1 MNLNDGLITTDC
13 SPIGPLSSELDEWV
27 REVACK
33 ARPAEMVI
41 GFATN
46 NQRDYESV
54 LRFDVQSACWWT
66 GRYVGEISYKGRTL
80 QILPRFGM
88 PALHRWLSRV
98 YGIQLVESHG
108 EYTAERI
115 WLWELIAHL
124 WSARLVLAAKHGLPH
139 RRVDEI
145 HSGPSVRGRL
155 LIKESIRDLSIRSG
169 ILTSQTRERKI
180 DSVISGIILLAHEQL
195 QRMLGASSAR
205 LWLTERGATIVD
217 ALRSDGV
224 QATYATNKPIRYT
237 PITESFR
244 PLVELSLSILRQ
256 RPLSSSVSGDK
267 EVSGVLLDMAE
278 IWELYLL
285 NVIRS
290 GLPSLEVV
298 YTARDAKEPRYMLRG
313 SQNGLLQQI
322 RPDVLLREPFGGRIL
337 GIIDAKY
344 KNTRPSSDKP
354 WGVDREDLYQM
365 SAYLSAIGQTGYPM
379 SAFLI
384 YPVGSEWFGPDAGEN
399 PWYLPASPQKNLS
412 FLGVAVDT
420 TSDEN
425 AFAVAEQQLADSIS
439 NLIGQDQQR
448 TAGKDISRQE

>member
-1 MNLNDGLITTDC
+1 MNLDDGLTTTDC
-13 SPIGPLSSELDEWV
+13 SPIGALSSELDEWV
-27 REVACK
+27 REVARK

-41 GFATN
+41 GFAPN

-54 LRFDVQSACWWT
+54 LRFDDQSTCWWT

-88 PALHRWLSRV
+88 PSLHRWLSRV
-98 YGIQLVESHG
+98 CGIQLVQSHG

-155 LIKESIRDLSIRSG
+155 LIKESIHDLSIRSG

-180 DSVISGIILLAHEQL
+180 DSVISGIILLAYEQL
-195 QRMLGASSAR
+195 QRMLGASTAR
-205 LWLTERGATIVD
+205 LWLTERGSTLVD
-217 ALRSDGV
+217 ALRSGGV
-224 QATYATNKPIRYT
+224 QAAYAINKPIRYT

-244 PLVELSLSILRQ
+244 PLVELSLSILQQ

-290 GLPSLEVV
+290 GLPSLEVE
-298 YTARDAKEPRYMLRG
+298 YTAKNIREPRYLLRG
-313 SQNGLLQQI
+313 AQNGLLQQLK
-322 RPDVLLREPFGGRIL
+322 PDVLLREPFGGRIL
-337 GIIDAKY
+337 GIVDAKY
-344 KNTRPSSDKP
+344 KNTTPSSDKP
-354 WGVDREDLYQM
+354 WGVTREDLYQM
-365 SAYLSAIGQTGYPM
+365 SAYLSAVGHADHPM
-379 SAFLI
+379 SAFLV
-384 YPVGSEWFGPDAGEN
+384 YPTGGDWLGPDMSEN
-399 PWYLPASPQKNLS
+399 PWCLSATSERKLS
-412 FLGVAVDT
+412 FLGMYIDPDPAESLFT
-420 TSDEN
+420 L
-425 AFAVAEQQLADSIS
+425 AEQQLAISIS
-439 NLIGQDQQR
+439 GLI
-448 TAGKDISRQE
+448 SCSS